1 MCHLILA
8 LPLLALPVLW
18 LLPPGAAIPL
28 YGATLALTVGLFVLA
43 VAAMRKPV
51 CTGAEALLH
60 AVGTVRATQGRSL
73 TVWVKSEFWSAKI
86 GDGAIAVGDAV
97 EVLAIDGLTLR
108 VRKLARAS
116 ASSQPTGATRCLRE
130 VEANS
135 TGL

>member
-60 AVGTVRATQGRSL
+60 AVGTVRAIESRL
-73 TVWVKSEFWSAKI
+73 VRVWVGSELWSAEA
-86 GDGAIAVGDAV
+86 GAEGVAVGDAV
-97 EVLAIDGLTLR
+97 EVIGIEGLTLR
-108 VRKLARAS
+108 VRKLEKADS
-116 ASSQPTGATRCLRE
+116 ASRQAVAAHCPFHSKGE
-130 VEANS
+130 S
-135 TGL
+135 